1 VIIFLS
7 YKYKGKIFII
17 YPFIFIFFITMYIQ
31 LVYNKNIEGNLYYDD
46 DKEVYSLWDRLNDDT
61 YGDENN
67 SILDKINKFLK
78 LLFEIERKAEE
89 EYDKVKCEGK
99 FVKRKSKKKCGYNAY
114 DEKVYKITKP
124 GINCRHRA
132 GYSEREFLP
141 KCKLDEKCKIDR
153 DCERGKCHRGTCK
166 TVFEC
171 SWDKLDN
178 CDESGCDKL
187 NENVGHDKYKYSN
200 GKCKYNSCNKEQYYN
215 CAEDECKYLGYRF
228 KWDEEDKACVN
239 KDYDVKICSQVT
251 CPYGYSLN
259 ENGKDYNCERK
270 LSREDLQEKL
280 QEKLGKD
287 VELNEEDEGFISE
300 CNRDNCC
307 KENYTC
313 ERYFTDNKTGQVC
326 EGCEDGQDGEGD
338 EACPDNCFFEG
349 DRYFH
354 DFSENGVE
362 KTIYY
367 NYKEEKGT
375 DFFPDGSKKCRGF
388 NCTKEEC
395 TQKCE
400 DLSSEDECG
409 SNECIWCG
417 GLVGCTDNI
426 DNTDSVCIALCSDKS
441 VCGGNKIPD
450 EDCENCVDPPSKYK
464 CTDGNC
470 SVCDTE
476 EDIGCVHE
484 NVDCDNECSSTC
496 EGSEKLNSYP
506 YSCSAINPSG
516 DNPSGNKG
524 DCNKYYS
531 VTDESPCVPGPDGSL
546 NCSASVEN
554 CENIIN
560 YCPPGYGVMD
570 AENTSC
576 GTTKINKGHGLSLKG
591 SREFCRKRYS
601 NSGYFQGH
609 CDYPGKGRLC
619 SNGTPCVQ
627 R

>member
-1 VIIFLS
+1 MSNIFLLLLFNLVIIFLS

-31 LVYNKNIEGNLYYDD
+31 LVYNKNIEGNLFYDE

-61 YGDENN
+61 YDDEND
-67 SILDKINKFLK
+67 SLLDKINKLLK
-78 LLFEIERKAEE
+78 LLFEIEEKAEE

-99 FVKRKSKKKCGYNAY
+99 FVKKKSKKKCGYNAY

-187 NENVGHDKYKYSN
+187 NENVEYKKYGYSN

-239 KDYDVKICSQVT
+239 KDYDVKTCNQVT

-313 ERYFTDNKTGQVC
+313 ERYFTDNDTGQVC
-326 EGCEDGQDGEGD
+326 EGCEDGEDGEGD

-417 GLVGCTDNI
+417 GLVGCTDNTG
-426 DNTDSVCIALCSDKS
+426 DTGDTNSVCDKLCIKTLRCGENKSPNDKCDGCKCNDGWEGS
-441 VCGGNKIPD
+441 NCAIYNECHGIKCKNNG
-450 EDCENCVDPPSKYK
+450 NCVDGSCVCVGGYAG
-464 CTDGNC
+464 TNC
-470 SVCDTE
+470 EIAPCQEGYGTELIANTCDTNRPE
-476 EDIGCVHE
+476 SWTVGPARIKYCQKLYSKSEDF
-484 NVDCDNECSSTC
+484 
-496 EGSEKLNSYP
+496 K
-506 YSCSAINPSG
+506 
-516 DNPSGNKG
+516 
-524 DCNKYYS
+524 
-531 VTDESPCVPGPDGSL
+531 
-546 NCSASVEN
+546 
-554 CENIIN
+554 
-560 YCPPGYGVMD
+560 
-570 AENTSC
+570 
-576 GTTKINKGHGLSLKG
+576 
-591 SREFCRKRYS
+591 
-601 NSGYFQGH
+601 GH
-609 CDYPGKGRLC
+609 CDYDSGTYCK
-619 SNGTPCVQ
+619 NGNTCVQ